1 MITGTTPHG
10 TILILFFPLNKAWVV
25 LCSPNLTKICCWLP
39 LVGASV
45 AAKSGY
51 DFGFLQRVLQPSPFF
66 PLQYEITAPESSV
79 HLLVL
84 GFSPG

>member
-10 TILILFFPLNKAWVV
+10 TTLILFSPEQSLGV

-45 AAKSGY
+45 AAKGGY
-51 DFGFLQRVLQPSPFF
+51 DFGFLQRVLQATP
-66 PLQYEITAPESSV
+66 
-79 HLLVL
+79 HLLPP
-84 GFSPG
+84 SI